1 MKKLIRILRQM
12 IRNALD
18 DYYQFQREPDFMK
31 GGDKK

>member
-1 MKKLIRILRQM
+1 MKKLIRIIKQM

-18 DYYQFQREPDFMK
+18 DYYQFQCEVDFMK